1 MGPGTNAEIQNNN
14 MRYQI
19 EDLIVNFDQQDVI
32 QVAYKVNDVTENLV
46 IIENVLRQENPDT
59 FVIPK
64 QFMDAVIQAGVFD
77 VSQSRSY

>member
-46 IIENVLRQENPDT
+46 IIENVLRL
-59 FVIPK
+59 
-64 QFMDAVIQAGVFD
+64 
-77 VSQSRSY
+77 RS